1 VARHLAWALLFALAT
16 GRVAAAQDTHL
27 VVVTGV
33 GGSDEHTAKFQKWS
47 SAIIDSAKKVGV
59 ADANI
64 LSLSAQAEA
73 DGAAARTRATREN
86 VSKALADLATRAR
99 PDDEIFV
106 VLIGHGT
113 FDGQR
118 ASFNLVGPDL
128 TAEDYAL
135 LLDRLSAQRVVF
147 VNTASSS
154 GAFLKPLAGPGRVIV
169 TGTRSGGERNETRFP
184 EFLVEALQG
193 NAADRDRNGRV
204 SVLEAFDFAKAKVA
218 ATYEQSGHIV
228 TEHASL
234 EDGSEGKL
242 AATLFLAPPRSRTAA
257 MASAD
262 PALKTLVE
270 ERDALERQVSDL
282 RLKKATMDAATY
294 EMELERLVTE
304 LALKT
309 RAVREAEAKK

>member
-1 VARHLAWALLFALAT
+1 MRHLALALVLALVT
-16 GRVAAAQDTHL
+16 VRIGAAEDTHL
-27 VVVTGV
+27 VVITGV
-33 GGSDEHTAKFQKWS
+33 AGSEEHTAKFQKWS
-47 SAIIDSAKKVGV
+47 SAIVDSAKQMGV

-64 LSLSAQAEA
+64 RSLSAQAPAE
-73 DGAAARTRATREN
+73 GAAARSRATREN
-86 VSKALADLATRAR
+86 VTKTLAELATRAK
-99 PDDEIFV
+99 PADEVFV

-118 ASFNLVGPDL
+118 ASFNLAGPDL
-128 TAEDYAL
+128 TAEDYGL
-135 LLDRLSAQRVVF
+135 LLDRFSAQRVVF

-184 EFLVEALQG
+184 EFLAEALQG

-204 SVLEAFDFAKAKVA
+204 SVLEAFEFARAKVA

-228 TEHASL
+228 TEHAAL

-262 PALKTLVE
+262 PALRKLVE

-282 RLKKATMDAATY
+282 RLRKDSMDAATY
-294 EMELERLVTE
+294 EKELERLVTD

>member
-1 VARHLAWALLFALAT
+1 MRPLAWALLFALAAV
-16 GRVAAAQDTHL
+16 RVAAAEETHL
-27 VVVTGV
+27 VVITGV
-33 GGSDEHTAKFQKWS
+33 AGSDEHAAKFQKWS
-47 SAIIDSAKKVGV
+47 SAIVDSAKQMGV
-59 ADANI
+59 AEANVVT
-64 LSLSAQAEA
+64 LSAQSPAE
-73 DGAAARTRATREN
+73 GATARSRATRDN
-86 VSKALADLATRAR
+86 VTRTLGDLAARAK
-99 PDDEIFV
+99 PGDEVFV

-118 ASFNLVGPDL
+118 ASFNLAGPDL
-128 TAEDYAL
+128 AAEDYAL

-147 VNTASSS
+147 VNTGSSS

-218 ATYEQSGHIV
+218 ATYEQFGHIV
-228 TEHASL
+228 TEHAAL

-262 PALKTLVE
+262 PALRKLVE

-282 RLKKATMDAATY
+282 KMKKDSLDAASY

>member
-1 VARHLAWALLFALAT
+1 VRL
-16 GRVAAAQDTHL
+16 AAAEDTHL
-27 VVVTGV
+27 IVITGV
-33 GGSDEHTAKFQKWS
+33 AGSEEHTAKFQKWS
-47 SAIIDSAKKVGV
+47 SAIVDSAKQMGV

-64 LSLSAQAEA
+64 ASLSAQAAA
-73 DGAAARTRATREN
+73 DGAAAKSRATREN
-86 VSKALADLATRAR
+86 VTKALGDLATRAK
-99 PDDEIFV
+99 PGDEVFI

-118 ASFNLVGPDL
+118 ASFNLAGPDL
-128 TAEDYAL
+128 TAEDYGL
-135 LLDRLSAQRVVF
+135 LLDKMSAQRVVF

-184 EFLVEALQG
+184 EFLAEALQG

-204 SVLEAFDFAKAKVA
+204 SILEAFDFARTKVA

-228 TEHASL
+228 TEHAAL
-234 EDGSEGKL
+234 DDGSEGKL

-262 PALKTLVE
+262 PALRKLVE

-282 RLKKATMDAATY
+282 RLKKDSMEAAAY